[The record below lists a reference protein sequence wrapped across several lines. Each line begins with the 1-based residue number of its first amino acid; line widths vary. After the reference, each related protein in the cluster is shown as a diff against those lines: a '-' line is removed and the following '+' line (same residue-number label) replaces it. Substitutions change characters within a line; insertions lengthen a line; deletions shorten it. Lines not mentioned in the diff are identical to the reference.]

1 MRHQG
6 TDRQTDAEAA
16 ALLGLLRDIRD
27 EIRYLRQEIREAAYK
42 PTARSEPEPDE
53 LLTVGQVADELQVI
67 PGTVRTWIQS
77 GALRASRPGRGA
89 EPGRTYRVRR
99 ADLATFVEAMRCRIA
114 PPAVGEASQAGADHG
129 RDGWPPSTVA

>member
-1 MRHQG
+1 MRHPG
-6 TDRQTDAEAA
+6 TDRQIEAEAA
-16 ALLGLLRDIRD
+16 TLLGLLRDIRD
-27 EIRYLRQEIREAAYK
+27 DIRYLRQEIREAAYK
-42 PTARSEPEPDE
+42 PTARNEPESDE

-114 PPAVGEASQAGADHG
+114 PPEVDQGSQAGAD
-129 RDGWPPSTVA
+129 RDRGGSPPSTVT